1 MQDPQFVQFFFKTVS
16 GDGKT
21 VTISDMRKMLKD
33 SKLNESF
40 AEEYVERT
48 AGVAKAKHFTL
59 DQLTDVLSGKA
70 RPQTYAE

>member
-1 MQDPQFVQFFFKTVS
+1 MQDPQFVQFFFKTIS

-21 VTISDMRKMLKD
+21 VTVADMRKMLRD
-33 SKLNESF
+33 SKLNEAL

-48 AGVAKAKHFTL
+48 AGVAKAKLFTL
-59 DQLTDVLSGKA
+59 EQLTEVLAGKA